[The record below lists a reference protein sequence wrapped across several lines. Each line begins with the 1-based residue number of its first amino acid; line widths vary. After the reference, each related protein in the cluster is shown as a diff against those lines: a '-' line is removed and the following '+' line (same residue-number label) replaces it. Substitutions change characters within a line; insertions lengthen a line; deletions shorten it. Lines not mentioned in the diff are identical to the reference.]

1 MITVRFPDGTV
12 RQCDSSGRVADA
24 LDAPAAGSARAGRP
38 IAAILDGTTV
48 GLDAPLPAA
57 GTAQLEPLYAGDPR
71 ALPVMRHSA
80 AHVMA
85 RAVMRLFDGVELAFG
100 PTVGEG
106 FYYDMR
112 AARPITDEDL
122 PAIEAE
128 MRRIIEAD
136 EAFERVEVPRAQAA
150 DLVRGLN
157 QPLKAEHIETGLA
170 AHPSLSFYRQ
180 GEFVDLCR
188 GPHVP
193 SPGCI
198 GAFKLTNIAG
208 AYWKGD
214 ANNAQLQRLYGT
226 AWFTQADLDA
236 HLAALEEARR
246 RDHRVLG
253 KQLDLFTTSPL
264 VGSGLVLWMP
274 KGAVLRGTL
283 EAFVREELAAR
294 GYQPVYTPHIGKVDL
309 YKISGHYPYYADSQF
324 KPIVMSDDEQYLLK
338 PMNCPHHTMIYKARP
353 HSYKDLPLRLA
364 EFGTVYRYEQSGEL
378 GGMTRVRGFTQDDA
392 HIFCTHEQVE
402 QEVEGCIDFTLKV
415 LESLAF
421 DNFRV
426 RLGFRDPSS
435 DKYVG
440 PPERWNEAEAAIQRV
455 ARRMNLPGCEPE
467 PGEAAFY
474 GPKIDFV
481 VNDSLGRE
489 WQLGTVQLDYNLPS
503 KERFDLEY
511 IGADNAKH
519 QPVMIHRAPLGSLE
533 RFVGVLIEHFA
544 GAFPLWLAPEQV
556 RVIPVSEK
564 SEAYAHRVKAALE
577 AAGLRVGVDLAAEKL
592 GAKIRTAQLELIPM
606 MVVCGPRDE
615 AAGTVSLRD
624 RVDGDLGAMSL
635 EAAVERLRDE
645 HARRAVRHKPKP
657 LAIGGAAGQAA
668 DY

>member
-12 RQCDSSGRVADA
+12 RQCDSSDRVAAA

-57 GTAQLEPLYAGDPR
+57 GTAELEPLYAGDPR

-503 KERFDLEY
+503 AERFDLEY